1 MADKELGLDT
11 AHYVCLKLED
21 LPSGLTD
28 IREASEALAQAL
40 VTTGLGS
47 EYQHVSVQEC
57 TLADVVPYLARCG
70 DMTKRKAALVL
81 HIDEFQDSPSLT
93 VLLLRAI
100 RKFNEIGK
108 ETVILPVC
116 TGLFAPG
123 IEVLMVKHMSDL
135 PVIVSLHYL
144 PPDHAWEVVRNAFVA
159 KCQAS
164 SRTDGHLPTDINDA
178 PAALR
183 YLVEDTLGWA
193 LVAVQIGA
201 LLAFHIG
208 HILELHNLTA
218 AYLGRIETEIDAYLW
233 SHYSPQSFKN
243 AFGTGEEGLQKLL
256 VLAMSPH
263 TVCCSH
269 ARPDSIS
276 RLDIPPAQPVHSC
289 SCFLSS
295 LFRSQST
302 AARCETSAG
311 MA

>member
-1 MADKELGLDT
+1 M
-11 AHYVCLKLED
+11 
-21 LPSGLTD
+21 S
-28 IREASEALAQAL
+28 
-40 VTTGLGS
+40 
-47 EYQHVSVQEC
+47 
-57 TLADVVPYLARCG
+57 
-70 DMTKRKAALVL
+70 KRKAALVL
-81 HIDEFQDSPSLT
+81 HIDEFQGNPLLT

-116 TGLFAPG
+116 TGLFAPDT
-123 IEVLMVKHMSDL
+123 EVLMAKYMSDL
-135 PVIVSLHYL
+135 PVTVSLHYL
-144 PPDHAWEVVRNAFVA
+144 PPDDAWEVVRNAFVA

-208 HILELHNLTA
+208 HISELHNLTA
-218 AYLGRIETEIDAYLW
+218 SYLERIKAEIAAYLW
-233 SHYSPQSFKN
+233 SHYKPQSVKN
-243 AFGTGEEGLQKLL
+243 AFATGEEGLQKLL

-269 ARPDSIS
+269 ARPASIS
-276 RLDIPPAQPVHSC
+276 RLLSPSIPAPFFSGPPLGANQWQHV
-289 SCFLSS
+289 
-295 LFRSQST
+295 
-302 AARCETSAG
+302 ARHQQEWPD
-311 MA
+311 